1 MTYRETHEP
10 GWMPPDVEG
19 QTEPELGAP
28 GSAPGDR
35 AGTTTSPPGRGGS
48 GGGSESGQSGAKEA
62 VQSAATTVQES
73 ARDVASEAAA
83 EARAVASEASD
94 QARRLYATTK
104 DELTGQAQA
113 KTEQAAQGLRRLSDQ
128 MGALADGRAQDAG
141 PLQGYARDVQDS
153 LVRFAGRLEDGG
165 PQGLL
170 DDVTRF
176 ARRRPLVFIGAC
188 AGAGFLLTRFVRAG
202 TKQDQQDQQA
212 RRRPMMATTSSSAT
226 TRPNEMLTEPARPAL
241 EGDGFTTG
249 TAAR

>member
-19 QTEPELGAP
+19 QTEPQPGAA
-28 GSAPGDR
+28 GSAPGGR
-35 AGTTTSPPGRGGS
+35 TATTTTPPGRGGS
-48 GGGSESGQSGAKEA
+48 EGGQTGAKEA
-62 VQSAATTVQES
+62 VQSAAATVQES
-73 ARDVASEAAA
+73 ARAVASEAAT

-128 MGALADGRAQDAG
+128 MGALADGRTQDAG
-141 PLQGYARDVQDS
+141 PLQGYARDVQDR
-153 LVRFAGRLEDGG
+153 LMRFAGRLEDGG

-202 TKQDQQDQQA
+202 TKQDQQA
-212 RRRPMMATTSSSAT
+212 LRRPMMATTSSSART
-226 TRPNEMLTEPARPAL
+226 QPSEMLTEPARPTL

-249 TAAR
+249 TAVR